1 MGPLLQL
8 TGDGHRQG
16 LFLTA
21 LGAVL
26 FTFDVPLIR
35 LAASDKWTLMFA
47 RGLLLF
53 LAMTVLWMI
62 FQRGWRGGV
71 SYISGRAGIVAAI
84 SSTLANLMFLAA
96 VTETTAANLVFII
109 ALNPVICAVLAW
121 IVLKERIHWQTA
133 LAIVMALI
141 GVGIIVWD
149 GVSVGTTT
157 GDVLAFGVATCMAV
171 TLVAARWS
179 GKNIMTSL
187 AVGAL
192 ASACIAAFWA
202 QPAVLSNASWGWLA
216 LNALLVVPIA
226 MALLVIVPRYLPAS
240 EVAMFFLLELILTP
254 LWIWLIFGE
263 APTLHTLMGGAII
276 FITLLAHSLWRLN
289 GHPSDATR
297 ALSAAD
303 QSL

>member
-1 MGPLLQL
+1 MGPLHPAS
-8 TGDGHRQG
+8 DGHRQG
-16 LFLTA
+16 LLLTA

-47 RGLLLF
+47 HGFLLF

-109 ALNPVICAVLAW
+109 SLNPVICAVLAW
-121 IVLKERIHWQTA
+121 VILKERIHWQTA
-133 LAIVMALI
+133 VAIVMALI
-141 GVGIIVWD
+141 GVSIIGWNGI
-149 GVSVGTTT
+149 SVGTIT
-157 GDVLAFGVATCMAV
+157 GDLLAFGVATCMAV
-171 TLVAARWS
+171 TLTAARWS

-202 QPAVLSNASWGWLA
+202 QPASLPTVSWGWLA

-226 MALLVIVPRYLPAS
+226 MALLVIGPRYLPAS

-263 APTLHTLMGGAII
+263 LPTRDAFIGGVVILL
-276 FITLLAHSLWRLN
+276 TLLGHSAWRLTQPDRN
-289 GHPSDATR
+289 KRKPQPLHAET
-297 ALSAAD
+297 A
-303 QSL
+303 

>member
-1 MGPLLQL
+1 MGLLQHSPSA
-8 TGDGHRQG
+8 GHRRG
-16 LFLTA
+16 FYLTA
-21 LGAVL
+21 MGAVL

-71 SYISGRAGIVAAI
+71 SYISGPAGIIAAI

-109 ALNPVICAVLAW
+109 ALNPAICAVLAW
-121 IVLKERIHWQTA
+121 FVLKERVCWQTA
-133 LAIVMALI
+133 LAIVLALI
-141 GVGIIVWD
+141 GVGIILWN
-149 GVSVGTTT
+149 GLAVGTTT
-157 GDVLAFGVATCMAV
+157 GDLLALGVATCMAV
-171 TLVAARWS
+171 TLTAARWS

-187 AVGAL
+187 AIGAL

-202 QPAVLSNASWGWLA
+202 EPAALPAARWGWLA
-216 LNALLVVPIA
+216 VNALLVVPVA
-226 MALLVIVPRYLPAS
+226 MALLVIGPRYLPAS
-240 EVAMFFLLELILTP
+240 EVAMLFLLELILTP

-263 APTLHTLMGGAII
+263 APTRHAVLGGSIV
-276 FITLLAHSLWRLN
+276 FITLLAHSLWRLF
-289 GHPSDATR
+289 GRPSAAAR
-297 ALSAAD
+297 PLSPAD

>member
-1 MGPLLQL
+1 MGPPLQS
-8 TGDGHRQG
+8 TGEGHRRG
-16 LFLTA
+16 LCLTA
-21 LGAVL
+21 IGAVL

-71 SYISGRAGIVAAI
+71 NYISGPAGVVAAV

-96 VTETTAANLVFII
+96 VTETTAANLVFIV

-121 IVLKERIHWQTA
+121 FFLRERIYWQTA
-133 LAIVMALI
+133 LAIVLALV

-149 GVSVGTTT
+149 GLSVGTTT
-157 GDVLAFGVATCMAV
+157 GDILAFGVAWCMAI
-171 TLVAARWS
+171 TLTAARWS
-179 GKNIMTSL
+179 GRNIMTSL
-187 AVGAL
+187 AIGSLV
-192 ASACIAAFWA
+192 SACIAAFWA
-202 QPAVLSNASWGWLA
+202 QPAGLPAVSWGWLA
-216 LNALLVVPIA
+216 VNALLVIPVA
-226 MALLVIVPRYLPAS
+226 MALLVIGPRYLSAS

-254 LWIWLIFGE
+254 IWIWLIFGE
-263 APTLHTLMGGAII
+263 APTPHALLGGSIV
-276 FITLLAHSLWRLN
+276 FLTLLAHSLWRLY
-289 GHPSDATR
+289 GRPSTAAR
-297 ALSAAD
+297 PLSPAD

>member
-1 MGPLLQL
+1 MESPSPSS
-8 TGDGHRQG
+8 GDGHRQG

-35 LAASDKWTLMFA
+35 LAASDKWTLMFS

-53 LAMTVLWMI
+53 LAMTVLWMV

-71 SYISGRAGIVAAI
+71 SYISGPAGILAAV

-109 ALNPVICAVLAW
+109 ALNPVICAVLSW
-121 IVLKERIHWQTA
+121 LFLKERIHWQTA
-133 LAIVMALI
+133 LAIVMALF
-141 GVGIIVWD
+141 GVCLIVWN
-149 GVSVGTTT
+149 GFSVGTST
-157 GDVLAFGVATCMAV
+157 GDMLAFGVATCMAV
-171 TLVAARWS
+171 TLTAARWS

-202 QPAVLSNASWGWLA
+202 QPSTLPTVSWGWLA

-226 MALLVIVPRYLPAS
+226 MALLIVGPRFLPAA

-254 LWIWLIFGE
+254 LWMWLIFGE
-263 APTLHTLMGGAII
+263 LPTREAFIGGLVILV
-276 FITLLAHSLWRLN
+276 TLLAHSAWRL
-289 GHPSDATR
+289 SK
-297 ALSAAD
+297 AD
-303 QSL
+303 RNKSKSQPLHAETA

>member
-1 MGPLLQL
+1 MESRSPSS
-8 TGDGHRQG
+8 GDGHRRG

-21 LGAVL
+21 FGAVL
-26 FTFDVPLIR
+26 LTFDIPLIR

-71 SYISGRAGIVAAI
+71 SYISGRAGVIAAI

-121 IVLKERIHWQTA
+121 VILKERIHWQTA

-141 GVGIIVWD
+141 GVGIIVWN
-149 GVSVGTTT
+149 GFSVGTST
-157 GDVLAFGVATCMAV
+157 GDLLAFGVATCMAV
-171 TLVAARWS
+171 TLTAARWS
-179 GKNIMTSL
+179 GRNIMTSL

-192 ASACIAAFWA
+192 ASASIASFWA
-202 QPAVLSNASWGWLA
+202 EPSALPAVSWRWLA
-216 LNALLVVPIA
+216 LNALLVVPVA
-226 MALLVIVPRYLPAS
+226 MALLIVGPRYLPAA

-254 LWIWLIFGE
+254 LWMWLIFGE
-263 APTLHTLMGGAII
+263 LPTREAFIGGLVILV
-276 FITLLAHSLWRLN
+276 TLLAHSVWRLSQ
-289 GHPSDATR
+289 SDRNKSKPQPLHAGT
-297 ALSAAD
+297 A
-303 QSL
+303 

>member
-1 MGPLLQL
+1 MGPPLQL
-8 TGDGHRQG
+8 TGDGHRRG
-16 LFLTA
+16 LYLTA

-26 FTFDVPLIR
+26 FTFDVPLLR

-71 SYISGRAGIVAAI
+71 SYISGRAGVVAAL
-84 SSTLANLMFLAA
+84 SSTAANLMFLAA

-109 ALNPVICAVLAW
+109 ALNPVICAAIAW
-121 IVLKERIHWQTA
+121 LVLKERIHWQTA
-133 LAIVMALI
+133 LALVTALI
-141 GVGIIVWD
+141 GVGIIVLN
-149 GVSVGTTT
+149 GLSVGTAR
-157 GDVLAFGVATCMAV
+157 GDLLAFGVATCMAI
-171 TLVAARWS
+171 TLTAARWS
-179 GKNIMTSL
+179 GRNIMTSL

-202 QPAVLSNASWGWLA
+202 EPATLPTASWGWLA
-216 LNALLVVPIA
+216 VNAVLIVPVA
-226 MALLVIVPRYLPAS
+226 MALLVIGPRYLPAS

-263 APTLHTLMGGAII
+263 KPTPHALLGGAII
-276 FITLLAHSLWRLN
+276 FATLLAHSLWRLN
-289 GHPSDATR
+289 SVKTGLREPALMPSGE
-297 ALSAAD
+297 
-303 QSL
+303 

>member
-1 MGPLLQL
+1 MGPPLQPA
-8 TGDGHRQG
+8 GDGHRHG
-16 LFLTA
+16 ILLTA
-21 LGAVL
+21 LGAVI

-121 IVLKERIHWQTA
+121 IFLKERIHWQTA
-133 LAIVMALI
+133 LAIVLALI
-141 GVGIIVWD
+141 GVGIIVLS
-149 GVSVGTTT
+149 GFSVGTST
-157 GDVLAFGVATCMAV
+157 GDLLAFGVATCMAV
-171 TLVAARWS
+171 TLTAARWS

-192 ASACIAAFWA
+192 VSACIGAFWA
-202 QPAVLSNASWGWLA
+202 EPASLPTASWGWLA
-216 LNALLVVPIA
+216 LNALLVVPVA
-226 MALLVIVPRYLPAS
+226 MALLIIGPRYLPAA

-263 APTLHTLMGGAII
+263 LPTRQAFIGGLVIL
-276 FITLLAHSLWRLN
+276 FTLLGHSAWRLTQPDRN
-289 GHPSDATR
+289 KRKPQPLHAET
-297 ALSAAD
+297 A
-303 QSL
+303 